1 MDVHGHGRIQG
12 VRIKSQ
18 ATRHLDG
25 DSSKCFLKARDMSS
39 ELGFFF
45 FFFPSNKEL
54 SKTSPSEQEHIHCK
68 QGKRTNSGDLT
79 YVMIFNASK
88 GWNAFTPE
96 CCFKFDLLLLC
107 SSCHPP
113 VFNIIPPVGHGKTL

>member
-1 MDVHGHGRIQG
+1 MWMFMDMGEYKESELRVKQQDTWMGTP
-12 VRIKSQ
+12 VS
-18 ATRHLDG
+18 ASTRHVT
-25 DSSKCFLKARDMSS
+25 CQVNWV
-39 ELGFFF
+39 FFF
-45 FFFPSNKEL
+45 FSPSNKEL

>member
-1 MDVHGHGRIQG
+1 MDVHGHGRIQE

-45 FFFPSNKEL
+45 FFSLPTKSYPKL
-54 SKTSPSEQEHIHCK
+54 
-68 QGKRTNSGDLT
+68 
-79 YVMIFNASK
+79 
-88 GWNAFTPE
+88 
-96 CCFKFDLLLLC
+96 
-107 SSCHPP
+107 PP
-113 VFNIIPPVGHGKTL
+113 VNKSIFIANKGKGQILGT